1 MSNNVLLVVEHQ
13 VRAVCRSFVGVTM
26 FAALADF
33 ARRASKRNHPNSWHW
48 SNPYL
53 FVD

>member
-1 MSNNVLLVVEHQ
+1 MSINVLLVVEHQ

-26 FAALADF
+26 FAAFADF